1 MPLTLGRWMQ
11 FLEIGD
17 ETKAALED
25 VYAVAAPQ
33 IDSILDVFYT
43 RIARDGVGQKLM
55 TPEAMEHARAAQR
68 KHWLTYVLRGRFN
81 EEYLAAARAIGQ
93 IHHQVGVDLV
103 LYTGSYSVVLSEFVG
118 QMVAAYHDDPDRLR
132 RALTAL
138 NQVVFLDM
146 GLGVA
151 VYHDAFVSALAEMS
165 NEVNFS
171 LARAG
176 EFRDNETGMHLMRM
190 SRMCSALARA
200 LGRDGRWV
208 EMLEVA
214 SPLHDVGKI
223 GIPDSVLLKPGR
235 LDDAELEV
243 MRRHPQIGGQIIPED
258 SAEVIRMAKR
268 IALTHHE
275 RWDGAGYPAGL
286 KGEEIPLEGR
296 IAAICDVY
304 DALLS
309 DRPYK
314 EPWTR
319 DAALAY
325 LRDNRGRHFD
335 PDLVARFLK
344 MAPEMDAIRGRYRDT
359 QPSEV
364 AIATPIA
371 FDRNG

>member
-1 MPLTLGRWMQ
+1 MPLTLSRWMQ
-11 FLEIGD
+11 LLQISN
-17 ETKAALED
+17 ETKAALAD
-25 VYAVAAPQ
+25 VYAAAEPA
-33 IDSILDVFYT
+33 IDRILDVFYS
-43 RIARDGVGQKLM
+43 RIAGDGIGRKLM
-55 TPEAMEHARAAQR
+55 TPEAMAHARAAQR
-68 KHWLTYVLRGRFN
+68 KHWLTYVLRGRFDD
-81 EEYLAAARAIGQ
+81 EYVAAAQTIGQ
-93 IHHQVGVDLV
+93 IHYRVGVDLV
-103 LYTGSYSVVLSEFVG
+103 LYTGSYSVVLSELVDL
-118 QMVAAYHDDPDRLR
+118 MVNAYHDDPDRLR
-132 RALTAL
+132 RALAAL
-138 NQVVFLDM
+138 NQAVFLDM

-151 VYHDAFVSALAEMS
+151 VYHDAFVGALAEMS

-190 SRMCSALARA
+190 SRMCSALARE

-235 LDDAELEV
+235 LDDAELKV

-258 SAEVIRMAKR
+258 SADVIRMAKR

-309 DRPYK
+309 ERPYK
-314 EPWTR
+314 EPWTQ
-319 DAALAY
+319 DAALTY
-325 LRDNRGRHFD
+325 LRDNSGRHFD
-335 PDLVARFLK
+335 PDLVATFLE
-344 MAPEMDAIRGRYRDT
+344 MAPQMDAIRERYRDT
-359 QPSEV
+359 APPTS
-364 AIATPIA
+364 
-371 FDRNG
+371 FDADENGSS